1 MGLELVDTTT
11 IATLMTSLQ
20 SLNEQVSILKDE
32 LKNTQIGKL
41 VYNNREIKELL
52 SIEDKTLRRYRDE
65 GKLAFIRE
73 CDKYWYTREDINQF
87 LKAHHNEAYSCLN

>member
-1 MGLELVDTTT
+1 
-11 IATLMTSLQ
+11 MTGLQ
-20 SLNEQVSILKDE
+20 SLSEQVSTLKEE

-65 GKLAFIRE
+65 GKLAYHRE
-73 CDKYWYTREDINQF
+73 SDKYWYTKEDINQF
-87 LKAHHNEAYSCLN
+87 LRAHHNEAYSYPN